1 MSSTTRYLNL
11 YYYGVMLLAL
21 IVLGGMHLLL
31 MRGAFTPVD
40 VYSSLG
46 QALQYIVIFD
56 MLASVPGALWGFKQ
70 LCRPVTLLE
79 DEAEKR
85 RRYRR
90 LAAIRIV
97 LIGQSLLLA
106 LLAFYLL
113 GGYRSMMWV
122 AAIGAIAWYFTKP
135 TDRKM
140 EIELQAPLPGQE
152 NY

>member
-140 EIELQAPLPGQE
+140 ELELQAPLPGQE